1 MSLTKVRDMTAE
13 GLRRF
18 NRTWSQRVGVL
29 EESYLGTGRPLAVS
43 RLLFEIGDGG
53 AAVADLR
60 ERLGLDSGYLSRLLR
75 RLEADGSV
83 LVQASADD
91 ARRRE
96 AVLTEQ
102 GRAERAELDARGA
115 RLAGD
120 LVDRLTPRQQQRL
133 DAALR
138 EADLLIR
145 VATIELTE
153 VPVGSPVAR
162 AAVARYFAELGE
174 RFGYVPGA
182 PDADGRFFVALSD
195 GAPVAC
201 GGFRTVPDGRAEI
214 KRLWVD
220 PAWRGSGLGSRM
232 LRRLEE
238 EAAIDHDE
246 VVLDT
251 KAGLTEAVAMY
262 ERTGYRRIER
272 YNDNRDAELWF
283 AKPLPR
289 GTA

>member
-1 MSLTKVRDMTAE
+1 MSAE
-13 GLRRF
+13 VLRRF

-43 RLLFEIGDGG
+43 RLQFEIGEQG
-53 AAVADLR
+53 AAVSELR

-83 LVQASADD
+83 VVRATADD

-102 GRAERAELDARGA
+102 GRSEWADLERRSQ
-115 RLAGD
+115 RLADD
-120 LVDRLTPRQQQRL
+120 LVGRLTAGQQQRL
-133 DAALR
+133 ADALSQ
-138 EADLLIR
+138 ADLLIR
-145 VATIELTE
+145 VATIELVE
-153 VPVGSPVAR
+153 VPVDAPVAR

-174 RFGYVPGA
+174 RFGFEPGA
-182 PDADGRFFVALSD
+182 PDTEGRFLVATS
-195 GAPVAC
+195 GSEPVAC
-201 GGFRTVPDGRAEI
+201 GGVRALPDGRAEI

-220 PAWRGSGLGSRM
+220 PAWRGSGLGGRV

-238 EAAIDHDE
+238 VAADDGHPE

-251 KAGLTEAVAMY
+251 KAGLLEAVALY

-272 YNDNRDAELWF
+272 YNDNPDAELFF

-289 GTA
+289 RTA

>member
-1 MSLTKVRDMTAE
+1 MTAE

-53 AAVADLR
+53 APVADLR

-83 LVQASADD
+83 LVRASADD

-102 GRAERAELDARGA
+102 GREERAELDARGA
-115 RLAGD
+115 ALAAD

-138 EADLLIR
+138 EAELLIR

-153 VPVGSPVAR
+153 VPIGSPVAR
-162 AAVARYFAELGE
+162 AAVARFFGELNE
-174 RFGYVPGA
+174 RFGYEPGA
-182 PDADGRFFVALSD
+182 PDTEGRFFVALSD

-201 GGFRTVPDGRAEI
+201 GGVRTIPDGRAEI

-220 PAWRGSGLGSRM
+220 PTWRGSGLGSRM

-238 EAAIDHDE
+238 EAAMDHDE

-262 ERTGYRRIER
+262 ERTGYRRIEQ